1 MKDILISILRQRDV
15 TPAQYREAT
24 EKLGAIL
31 AYEAA
36 QILGRKKIDVETP
49 LEKTEGSDLLNDVV
63 LVPVLRSGLAL
74 LPPFLHLFENAK
86 IGLIGLKRDEQTA
99 IPNKYYQNLPKI
111 NPNEDVIV
119 LEPMIATGGSAAKAL
134 NILRENGVRDE
145 KLMLVSVIGT
155 PEGLKAIQATVPKL
169 RIVLAQL
176 DRGLNAQKFIL
187 PGLGD
192 FGDRYFLT
200 EYDQ

>member
-1 MKDILISILRQRDV
+1 MKDILVSILRQHDV

-36 QILGRKKIDVETP
+36 QILGRKKIDVQTP
-49 LEKTEGSDLLNDVV
+49 LEKTEGSDLINDVV

-86 IGLIGLKRDEQTA
+86 IGLIGLKRNEQTA
-99 IPNKYYQNLPKI
+99 IPNEYYQNLPKI
-111 NPNEDVIV
+111 DPNEDVIV

-134 NILRENGVRDE
+134 NILREHGVRDE
-145 KLMLVSVIGT
+145 KLVLVSVIAS
-155 PEGLKAIQATVPKL
+155 PEGLKFVQTAVPKL

-192 FGDRYFLT
+192 FGDRYFRT
-200 EYDQ
+200 EYNH